1 HFILAYI
8 KQSLGSYE
16 EALLAINNS
25 INFCDSNA
33 HLLQWKAS
41 VLMWKSSI
49 LAILGRHVDVIKTLN
64 QSLLLNAEIV
74 NNADLFLNDLSQINS
89 FCQIAREAIKFA
101 AIDTLLYIFENNI
114 ISQHWLK
121 DSQSMLEIYAQHSL
135 LDDLSR
141 GLVESIKVINEPSTS
156 DHTAQAW
163 LKMWQNLAGD
173 YPEFQV
179 ALNLLRVAVEYKIQK
194 DKRVLFQ
201 LPKEERQILEE
212 LLNPV

>member
-1 HFILAYI
+1 LDELDEYSWIIKSIALGRIYLLIEAIQCLSKAQFIASKYNI
-8 KQSLGSYE
+8 KREPSALDGIKSLGQII
-16 EALLAINNS
+16 LIFIFNNS
-25 INFCDSNA
+25 T
-33 HLLQWKAS
+33 Q
-41 VLMWKSSI
+41 V
-49 LAILGRHVDVIKTLN
+49 
-64 QSLLLNAEIV
+64 
-74 NNADLFLNDLSQINS
+74 
-89 FCQIAREAIKFA
+89 EA
-101 AIDTLLYIFENNI
+101 
-114 ISQHWLK
+114 WLK
-121 DSQSMLEIYAQHSL
+121 DSQLILEIYAQHNL
-135 LDDLSR
+135 LDNLSG
-141 GLVESIKVINEPSTS
+141 GLFESIKAINEPSTS